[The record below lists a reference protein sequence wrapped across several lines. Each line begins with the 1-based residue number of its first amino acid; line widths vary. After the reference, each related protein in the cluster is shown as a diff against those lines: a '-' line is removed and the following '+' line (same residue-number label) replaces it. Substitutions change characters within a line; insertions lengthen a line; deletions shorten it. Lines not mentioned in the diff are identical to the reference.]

1 MKGYIG
7 DILYVGIFLAFL
19 VLASFTW
26 FTVSP
31 QLATIL
37 NTPDVAQAKS
47 NTDISM
53 FTFDSWVPILLAGLE
68 LAVIF
73 AFAVLPLSRAYVFMF
88 AFVFIFMG
96 IVLQMYDQLAVQM
109 FVLINNAVPM
119 PNLLSSIAQVK
130 LLAIVGGLVMLLIGF
145 TRGTK

>member
-37 NTPDVAQAKS
+37 NMPDVTQAKA

-73 AFAVLPLSRAYVFMF
+73 AFAVLPLSRAYVFIF
-88 AFVFIFMG
+88 AFVFIFLV

>member
-37 NTPDVAQAKS
+37 NTPDVTQAKS

>member
-37 NTPDVAQAKS
+37 NMPDVTQAKS